1 MNTHTIRV
9 GIDIGSASHRVAVG
23 LPDGRLIDEFD
34 VDHNAAGFS
43 QFFKRITAHETH
55 HQLPVMVAMEGF
67 NGWAR
72 PLDGQIRRQGWPLYN
87 VNNLKLARYKE
98 IFPAPAKTDAI
109 DARRILELFQLSTH
123 LPVARD
129 VLQEVAPTPAV
140 SDKLKRLTRR
150 RKQLVIE
157 RARIVNRLH
166 ADLHAVCPGL
176 AAITGDVANSWFL
189 NFLTCRDQLPK
200 LAKLQRK
207 SLMAIAAVGQKY
219 ADQIQAWQNSATFA
233 HDVDIVSDMIV
244 QDAKRVLA
252 LGGDI
257 KALDRCIKAA
267 AADSSLANTI
277 QSIPG
282 FGDTTSAELAGEIG
296 TMARFDSEASLA
308 LYTGMA
314 ALDNSSGKKTA
325 ARTPRQVNT
334 RAKAAMMVAVARHI
348 PYVPSSKAYY
358 DRKRA
363 EGKKHNQAIRA
374 LGRQLIRVMWALVKH
389 SRTYEIRN

>member
-1 MNTHTIRV
+1 
-9 GIDIGSASHRVAVG
+9 
-23 LPDGRLIDEFD
+23 
-34 VDHNAAGFS
+34 
-43 QFFKRITAHETH
+43 
-55 HQLPVMVAMEGF
+55 
-67 NGWAR
+67 
-72 PLDGQIRRQGWPLYN
+72 
-87 VNNLKLARYKE
+87 
-98 IFPAPAKTDAI
+98 
-109 DARRILELFQLSTH
+109 
-123 LPVARD
+123 
-129 VLQEVAPTPAV
+129 
-140 SDKLKRLTRR
+140 
-150 RKQLVIE
+150 
-157 RARIVNRLH
+157 
-166 ADLHAVCPGL
+166 
-176 AAITGDVANSWFL
+176 
-189 NFLTCRDQLPK
+189 
-200 LAKLQRK
+200 
-207 SLMAIAAVGQKY
+207 
-219 ADQIQAWQNSATFA
+219 
-233 HDVDIVSDMIV
+233 MIV

-257 KALDRCIKAA
+257 KALGRSIKAA

-348 PYVPSSKAYY
+348 PHVPSSKAYY

-374 LGRQLIRVMWALVKH
+374 LGRQLIRVIWALVKH
-389 SRTYEIRN
+389 SRTYEIRD

>member
-1 MNTHTIRV
+1 MNTHALRV

-23 LPDGRLIDEFD
+23 LPDGKLIDEFN

-98 IFPAPAKTDAI
+98 IFSAPAKTDAI
-109 DARRILELFQLSTH
+109 DARRILELFQLSAH

-129 VLQEVAPTPAV
+129 VLQEVAPTPTV
-140 SDKLKRLTRR
+140 NDKLKRLTRR
-150 RKQLVIE
+150 RRQLVNE
-157 RARIVNRLH
+157 RGRIVNRLH
-166 ADLHAVCPGL
+166 ADLHAVSPGL

-189 NFLTCRDQLPK
+189 NFLTYRDQLPK

-219 ADQIQAWQNSATFA
+219 ADQIHAWQSNATFA
-233 HDVDIVSDMIV
+233 PDVDIVSEMIV
-244 QDAKRVLA
+244 QDAKRVQA

-257 KALDRCIKAA
+257 KALDRSIKAA
-267 AADSSLANTI
+267 AADSSLVHII

-282 FGDTTSAELAGEIG
+282 FGDITSAELAGEIG

-348 PYVPSSKAYY
+348 PHVPSSKAYY

-374 LGRQLIRVMWALVKH
+374 LGRQLIRVIWALVKH
-389 SRTYEIRN
+389 NRTYEIRD